1 MGLYTSIVR
10 PLLFRLPPE
19 TAQKLAEA
27 ALALTPFWAAVRP
40 FLQVKDNRLHTETG
54 GIALPNPVGLAAG
67 YDKDARM
74 IADLAGLGFGYIVIG
89 TVVLD
94 PRKGNP
100 RPRLVRNPAEGALVN
115 SLGFPSRGLERVLAN
130 LRCADGVKT
139 PLIASVSGLSLDEFV
154 ECYRAVQPLV
164 SGVELN
170 ISSPNTE
177 GIRVYQEP
185 ERLNEL
191 LAALAPLGEK
201 PLFIKLPP
209 YFDDTQRDRVMELL
223 DVAVGHSVV
232 GVTAVNTWPRDDP
245 RLAVGKGGLSGRPLF
260 PHMLRIVEEIRRHV
274 GPGLAINACGGIFTG
289 KDALAALKAGAN
301 TVQLY
306 TGFVYQGPAVAR
318 KINLRLLRLMKEEGI
333 PSARAIPAPSM
344 EGPV

>member
-19 TAQKLAEA
+19 NAQKLAEA
-27 ALALTPFWAAVRP
+27 ILALTPLWTAARP
-40 FLQVKDNRLHTETG
+40 LLRVNDHRLHTESG

-67 YDKDARM
+67 YDKDARVVAGM
-74 IADLAGLGFGYIVIG
+74 AGLGFGYIVIG

-94 PRKGNP
+94 PREGNP
-100 RPRLVRNPAEGALVN
+100 RPRLVRNPAEGALMN
-115 SLGFPSRGLERVLAN
+115 SLGFPSQGLERVLAN
-130 LRCADGVKT
+130 LQRAHGVKT

-154 ECYRAVQPLV
+154 GCYRAIQPLV

-185 ERLNEL
+185 EKLDVL
-191 LAALAPLGEK
+191 LAALAPLKEK

-209 YFDDTQRDRVMELL
+209 YFDDSQRGRVMELVA
-223 DVAVGHSVV
+223 VAVGRSVE
-232 GVTAVNTWPRDDP
+232 GVTAVNTWPREDS
-245 RLAVGKGGLSGRPLF
+245 RLAVGRGGLSGRPLF
-260 PHMLRIVEEIRRHV
+260 PHMLRIVEEIRGHV
-274 GPGLAINACGGIFTG
+274 GSGLAINACGGISTG
-289 KDALAALKAGAN
+289 DDALAALWAGAN

-306 TGFVYQGPAVAR
+306 TGFVYRGPGVAR
-318 KINLRLLRLMKEEGI
+318 GINRCLLRFMEEHGI
-333 PSARAIPAPSM
+333 PSAGEITALSAR
-344 EGPV
+344 ERG